1 MTDQGKK
8 YLTDIIHA
16 IALIESFT
24 TGISTY
30 DEYVNDLKTQS
41 AVERQLGIIG
51 EAIIKF
57 EKIFPDSILN
67 NARKIVGFRN
77 RLIHAYDAVDPSIIW
92 AIIKKHLEP
101 LKQEVTEKLQSDLP
115 GKNEI

>member
-8 YLTDIIHA
+8 YLTDIIHS
-16 IALIESFT
+16 IDLIESFT
-24 TGISTY
+24 SAISGY
-30 DEYVNDLKTQS
+30 DDYFTDLKTQS

-51 EAIIKF
+51 EAINKF
-57 EKIFPDSILN
+57 EKIFPDSTLI

-92 AIIKKHLEP
+92 AIIKKHLDP
-101 LKQEVTEKLQSDLP
+101 L
-115 GKNEI
+115 KNEINEKLK